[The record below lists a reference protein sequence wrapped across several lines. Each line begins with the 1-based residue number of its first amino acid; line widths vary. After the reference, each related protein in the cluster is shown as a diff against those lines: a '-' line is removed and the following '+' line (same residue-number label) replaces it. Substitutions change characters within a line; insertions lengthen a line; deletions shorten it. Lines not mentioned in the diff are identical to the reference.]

1 MKEPQHISVDV
12 VSDAVC
18 PWCYIGR
25 ARLKQAVATV
35 DDITVDLRWRP
46 FQLDPT
52 IPPGGK
58 PRRQYL
64 IDKFGDEK
72 RIVDMHKKI
81 EETGLT
87 DGIDFDFDAIEVS
100 PNTLDAHRVVRW
112 AASASEGVQD
122 RLVGRLFAL
131 YFEEGADIGDHAVL
145 IAAAADSGMDKA
157 LVETLL
163 PTEADKVEVQTE
175 IATAQRMGVTG
186 VPCFLIEG
194 RYALV
199 GAQPSEALADA
210 IRQIAAAKARGELD
224 EAGNR

>member
-1 MKEPQHISVDV
+1 MEEPQHISIDV

-25 ARLKQAVATV
+25 ARLQQAMAGL
-35 DDITVDLRWRP
+35 DDIAVDLNWRP

-64 IDKFGDEK
+64 MDKFHDEK
-72 RIVDMHKKI
+72 RIAEVHKKI
-81 EETGLT
+81 EETGAS
-87 DGIDFDFDAIEVS
+87 DGIDFRFDAIAVS

-112 AASASEGVQD
+112 AASAGDGVQD

-145 IAAAADSGMDKA
+145 IAAAADSGMDRA

-163 PTEADKVEVQTE
+163 PTEADKAEVQTE
-175 IATAQRMGVTG
+175 IATAQRMGITG

-199 GAQPSEALADA
+199 GAQPADALADA
-210 IRQIAAAKARGELD
+210 IRQVAAAKARGELD
-224 EAGNR
+224 QAGS